1 MAILPAKKFE
11 GKKFMWDGI
20 TYQTEDQAKQ
30 AMEAYAKDGFEIQL
44 FTENDQYLVYT
55 RRIAVAQTS
64 E

>member
-1 MAILPAKKFE
+1 
-11 GKKFMWDGI
+11 MWDGL
-20 TYQTEDQAKQ
+20 TYQTEDQAQQ